1 MSWNYG
7 RKFSIWTPF
16 PSNPKN
22 PKHTGFL
29 GSACCFMFLCVPI
42 PPVLNTFKKALSLT
56 ARPADWWAMLNQIDF
71 EQNIVHSCYGS
82 IQWWVSL
89 ISKLLNFC
97 LHLGSRKATCTSGRQ
112 SKLKTSSATMVKRM
126 LQVQW
131 FSCTSKNAA
140 LEKKTQINFWLVLI
154 RWLIQPMLLDR
165 ILRPVPVHLC
175 WKVQQYIEELQREEW
190 LNGPHGKGWMDCG
203 KMLWVYMKMWNKALW
218 PAPSKGCQLNPMDGE
233 LTPFRN
239 HLAPLWR
246 CWDSNIWIH
255 TLNLGILQS
264 YLKFQ
269 VLRLLDF
276 RKKLLQIECTFFFVA
291 CFDCFESLE
300 RTMIGATFI
309 FTGVLQNKPDVF
321 RSCT

>member
-7 RKFSIWTPF
+7 RKFSIWKPF

-42 PPVLNTFKKALSLT
+42 PPVLNTFKKALSST
-56 ARPADWWAMLNQIDF
+56 ARPADWWTMLNQIDF

-82 IQWWVSL
+82 IQWWLSL

-140 LEKKTQINFWLVLI
+140 LEKNF
-154 RWLIQPMLLDR
+154 
-165 ILRPVPVHLC
+165 
-175 WKVQQYIEELQREEW
+175 RE
-190 LNGPHGKGWMDCG
+190 
-203 KMLWVYMKMWNKALW
+203 
-218 PAPSKGCQLNPMDGE
+218 S
-233 LTPFRN
+233 T
-239 HLAPLWR
+239 
-246 CWDSNIWIH
+246 
-255 TLNLGILQS
+255 
-264 YLKFQ
+264 
-269 VLRLLDF
+269 
-276 RKKLLQIECTFFFVA
+276 
-291 CFDCFESLE
+291 FDCFDSMIDSTDAPRPNIEACSSAPLLESSTIYWRVATWRMVEWTSWEGVDGLRQNVRSLHE
-300 RTMIGATFI
+300 DVKQSIMIQT
-309 FTGVLQNKPDVF
+309 
-321 RSCT
+321 

>member
-7 RKFSIWTPF
+7 RKFSIWKPF

-82 IQWWVSL
+82 IQWWLLL

-140 LEKKTQINFWLVLI
+140 LEKKIANQLLI
-154 RWLIQPMLLDR
+154 GFDSMIDSTDAP
-165 ILRPVPVHLC
+165 RPN
-175 WKVQQYIEELQREEW
+175 IEA
-190 LNGPHGKGWMDCG
+190 C
-203 KMLWVYMKMWNKALW
+203 
-218 PAPSKGCQLNPMDGE
+218 SS
-233 LTPFRN
+233 
-239 HLAPLWR
+239 APLLESPTIYWR
-246 CWDSNIWIH
+246 VATWRMVEWTSWEGVDR
-255 TLNLGILQS
+255 
-264 YLKFQ
+264 
-269 VLRLLDF
+269 LR
-276 RKKLLQIECTFFFVA
+276 QNVM
-291 CFDCFESLE
+291 SLHE
-300 RTMIGATFI
+300 
-309 FTGVLQNKPDVF
+309 DVK
-321 RSCT
+321 